1 MADLE
6 AGLDHSMMTGQ
17 LGIAA
22 VCFHDKM
29 MSSSEEGQQ
38 VDRARIVKELSYIS
52 KFMGGSNRGG
62 GGSSAYQQPPMPP
75 ANLSQHFGGHR
86 RQSGWNGPGAPGH
99 YAPRPRSKQAKCSK
113 CKNSGRT
120 GADILHSYKQCPLVV
135 CHTCKRAGHIEK
147 YCSG

>member
-1 MADLE
+1 
-6 AGLDHSMMTGQ
+6 MTGQ

-22 VCFHDKM
+22 VWFHDKM

-38 VDRARIVKELSYIS
+38 VDRARIVKELSHIS

-75 ANLSQHFGGHR
+75 ANLSQHFGGQG

-113 CKNSGRT
+113 CKN
-120 GADILHSYKQCPLVV
+120 
-135 CHTCKRAGHIEK
+135 
-147 YCSG
+147 